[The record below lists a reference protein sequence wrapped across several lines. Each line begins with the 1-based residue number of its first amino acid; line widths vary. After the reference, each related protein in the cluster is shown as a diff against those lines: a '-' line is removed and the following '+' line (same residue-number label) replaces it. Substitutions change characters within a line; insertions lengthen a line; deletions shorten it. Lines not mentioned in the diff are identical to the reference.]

1 MGSCVGVERVT
12 GNVGWSGR
20 DREGTGFV
28 KMVKSSLLNKA
39 PWEVLS

>member
-1 MGSCVGVERVT
+1 MGSCVGADRVK
-12 GNVGWSGR
+12 GNVGWSGGI
-20 DREGTGFV
+20 RERSGFV